1 MFLHRRW
8 VVEEVFVTEHTEV
21 DFFKKNKD
29 KYYAIILG
37 DSAFVPTPLYRK
49 ALKEMNGVIMNV
61 KQ

>member
-1 MFLHRRW
+1 MFLHHRW
-8 VVEEVFVTEHTEV
+8 MVEEVFVTKSTEV
-21 DFFKKNKD
+21 NFFKKNKD

-49 ALKEMNGVIMNV
+49 ALKEMNGVNLNV